1 MGCVCARLV
10 ERQRRRRS
18 KRMDF
23 FHFSS
28 IQILRF
34 LLNCGI
40 IRFLSEGENAF
51 SRKRCAKSQIVFLSA
66 AKRNEYS
73 KKSNSRARELLPARC
88 LIQGRINRTHGE
100 WWTQSPPAPSLSLK
114 EDQTRRLWLAGL
126 SARLTAV
133 IMTSVNAQKKKNLI
147 TLLQPQKKSNLVAK
161 LNRTKEGKGK
171 E

>member
-1 MGCVCARLV
+1 MACVCARLV
-10 ERQRRRRS
+10 ERQSRRRS

-51 SRKRCAKSQIVFLSA
+51 SRKHCAKSPIVLLSA

-88 LIQGRINRTHGE
+88 LIQGRINRTHAE
-100 WWTQSPPAPSLSLK
+100 WWTQSPPRPLSLR

-133 IMTSVNAQKKKNLI
+133 IMTSVNAQKKKKCNYF
-147 TLLQPQKKSNLVAK
+147 TATTKKNNLVAK